1 VKHPRWIIVPV
12 IVAALS
18 AAGCSSATSPA
29 ARVGDRGITDAQVSV
44 EATNLA
50 FLSDLSQA
58 PCGGQ
63 TVAGETAD
71 AACNRLALSRL
82 ILTELLA
89 AQPVVAAPASDVR
102 AAIASIDTQLGADQ
116 VNTGLAARGLDRTD
130 LQKIV
135 RGFLEEGPQ
144 RRAIAESELGTDG
157 IKTLYDQHILEFT
170 TLEAEHILVATE
182 ADANDA
188 YRQVTAPGA
197 DEGTFK
203 AVAKR
208 VSTDTTSKDNGGLLP
223 PTAAAQ
229 LAPEFAQAAI
239 GLEAGE
245 ISRPV
250 QTQSGWH
257 VIRLVSKDVKSL
269 AEVKNQLLDTDAGP
283 VVETWLRAEARR
295 RGVEVNPR
303 FGRFDM
309 EALRVVRVTSTD
321 PSATESPSPTP

>member
-1 VKHPRWIIVPV
+1 MKHSRWIIVPV

-18 AAGCSSATSPA
+18 AAACDSASSPA
-29 ARVGDRGITDAQVSV
+29 ARVGDVRITDAQVSA
-44 EATNLA
+44 EATNLG

-58 PCGGQ
+58 PCGGEAA
-63 TVAGETAD
+63 AGETTG

-82 ILTELLA
+82 IQGELLA
-89 AQPVVAAPASDVR
+89 AQPIVAVPAADVQ

-116 VNTGLAARGLDRTD
+116 VNSGLAARGLDRTD

-170 TLEAEHILVATE
+170 TLEVEHILVATE
-182 ADANDA
+182 AEANAA
-188 YRQVTAPGA
+188 YRQVTAPDA
-197 DEGTFK
+197 DERTFR

-208 VSTDTTSKDNGGLLP
+208 MSTDTSSKDNGGLLP
-223 PTAAAQ
+223 STPASQ
-229 LAPEFAQAAI
+229 LAPAFAEAAL
-239 GLEAGE
+239 GLEPGQ

-250 QTQSGWH
+250 QTEFGWH
-257 VIRLVSKDVKSL
+257 VIRLVSKDVTPL
-269 AEVKNQLLDTDAGP
+269 ADAKNQLLDTGAGP
-283 VVETWLRAEARR
+283 VVDTWLRAEARR

-303 FGRFDM
+303 FGRFDL

-321 PSATESPSPTP
+321 PSATGSVSPSP